1 MNSRRSISVRMGAA
15 AETDSSAAGDL
26 KRGVVIGLV
35 SFFTLI
41 DLFAAQSI
49 LPTLAAEYGVS
60 PAVMGSSV
68 NASTLGM
75 AAAGLIVALVSKKI
89 NRRAGVW
96 ISLSLLSVPTVL
108 LAHAPDITS
117 FAVLRIA
124 QGVFMATA
132 FTLTM
137 AYLAEE
143 CTAEQA
149 AGAMAAYITGN
160 VASNLLGRLAAAAVV
175 DAAGL
180 EVNFYLF
187 AALNLAGA
195 VLAFVSFTQAK
206 PRPTMGI
213 APNTPGEMRESWLIH
228 LANRSLAASF
238 AIGFLILFIFIGVF
252 TYINFTLAGAPF
264 RLSPAALGVVYLVF
278 IPSMITTPFAGAC
291 AAALGVRRAYRL
303 ALFAAAAGLGLTLFS
318 RLWLV
323 ICGLALTASG
333 LFFAQ
338 AVATAFVGRAAIG
351 DRTSA
356 SGLYLGSYYLGGL
369 AGSVVVGVLFNRFG
383 WIASVFAAGAALIVA
398 GWLGKFLV
406 IRKPAAA
413 AHFG

>member
-1 MNSRRSISVRMGAA
+1 MNSRRLNSNHVRTVT
-15 AETDSSAAGDL
+15 ETDNSASGDL
-26 KRGVVIGLV
+26 KRGIVIGLV

-41 DLFAAQSI
+41 DLFAAQAI
-49 LPTLAAEYGVS
+49 LPTLAVEYGVS

-75 AAAGLIVALVSKKI
+75 ALAGLIVALVSKKI

-96 ISLSLLSVPTVL
+96 ISLALLSVPTVL

-117 FAVLRIA
+117 FAILRVA

-143 CTAEQA
+143 CTAAQA

-160 VASNLLGRLAAAAVV
+160 VASNLVGRVVAASVV
-175 DAAGL
+175 NAAGL
-180 EVNFYLF
+180 DVNFYLF

-195 VLAFVSFTQAK
+195 ALAFASFTQAK

-213 APNTPGEMRESWLIH
+213 APSTPGEMRESWLIH

-238 AIGFLILFIFIGVF
+238 AIGFLILFAFIGVF
-252 TYINFTLAGAPF
+252 TYINFVLAGEPF
-264 RLSPAALGVVYLVF
+264 RLSPAMLGVVYLVF
-278 IPSMITTPFAGAC
+278 IPSMITTPFAGAY
-291 AAALGVRRAYRL
+291 AAAFGVRHAYWL
-303 ALFAAAAGLGLTLFS
+303 ALIVTAFGLSLTLLGK
-318 RLWLV
+318 LWLV
-323 ICGLALTASG
+323 ICGLALVAAG

-356 SGLYLGSYYLGGL
+356 SGLYLGSYYMGGL
-369 AGSVVVGVLFNRFG
+369 AGSVIVGVLFNQFG
-383 WIASVFAAGAALIVA
+383 WIASVSAAGAALLIA
-398 GWLGKFLV
+398 AWLGRFLTG
-406 IRKPAAA
+406 RETMTPASLR
-413 AHFG
+413 

>member
-1 MNSRRSISVRMGAA
+1 
-15 AETDSSAAGDL
+15 
-26 KRGVVIGLV
+26 
-35 SFFTLI
+35 LI
-41 DLFAAQSI
+41 DLFAAQAI
-49 LPTLAAEYGVS
+49 LPTLAVEYGVS

-75 AAAGLIVALVSKKI
+75 ALAGLIVALVSKKI

-96 ISLSLLSVPTVL
+96 ISLALLSVPTVL

-117 FAVLRIA
+117 FAILRVA

-143 CTAEQA
+143 CTAAQA

-160 VASNLLGRLAAAAVV
+160 VASNLVGRVVAAAVV
-175 DAAGL
+175 NAAGL

-187 AALNLAGA
+187 AVLNIAGA
-195 VLAFVSFTQAK
+195 ALAFASLTQAK
-206 PRPTMGI
+206 PRQTMGI
-213 APNTPGEMRESWLIH
+213 APSTPGEMRESWLIH

-238 AIGFLILFIFIGVF
+238 AIGFLILFAFIGVF
-252 TYINFTLAGAPF
+252 TYINFVLAGEPF
-264 RLSPAALGVVYLVF
+264 RLSPAMLGVVYLVF
-278 IPSMITTPFAGAC
+278 IPSMITTPFAGAS
-291 AAALGVRRAYRL
+291 AAAFGVRHAYWL
-303 ALFAAAAGLGLTLFS
+303 ALIVTAFGLSLTLLGK
-318 RLWLV
+318 LWLV
-323 ICGLALTASG
+323 ICGLALVAAG

-356 SGLYLGSYYLGGL
+356 SGLYLGSYYMGGL
-369 AGSVVVGVLFNRFG
+369 AGSVIVGVLFNQFG
-383 WIASVFAAGAALIVA
+383 WIASVSAAGAALLIA
-398 GWLGKFLV
+398 AWLGRFLTG
-406 IRKPAAA
+406 RETMTPASLR
-413 AHFG
+413 

>member
-1 MNSRRSISVRMGAA
+1 VS
-15 AETDSSAAGDL
+15 GDL
-26 KRGVVIGLV
+26 KRGVAIGLI

-41 DLFAAQSI
+41 DLFAAQAI
-49 LPTLAAEYGVS
+49 LPTLAAAYEVS
-60 PAVMGSSV
+60 PAVMGSAV

-75 AAAGLIVALVSKKI
+75 AFAGLIVALVSKKI

-96 ISLSLLSVPTVL
+96 ISLALLSVPTVL

-117 FAVLRIA
+117 FAILRVA

-160 VASNLLGRLAAAAVV
+160 VASNLVGRLAAAAVV
-175 DAAGL
+175 NAAGL
-180 EVNFYLF
+180 EVNFYVF

-195 VLAFVSFTQAK
+195 ALAFASFTQAK

-213 APNTPGEMRESWLIH
+213 APSTPGEMRQTWLIH
-228 LANRSLAASF
+228 LGNRSLAASF

-252 TYINFTLAGAPF
+252 TYINFVLARAPF
-264 RLSPAALGVVYLVF
+264 ELSPAALGVVYLVF
-278 IPSMITTPFAGAC
+278 IPSMITTPFAGAY
-291 AAALGVRRAYRL
+291 AAAFGVRPACWL
-303 ALFAAAAGLGLTLFS
+303 ALIVTAFGLSLTLVGK
-318 RLWLV
+318 LWPV
-323 ICGLALTASG
+323 ACGLALVAAG

-383 WIASVFAAGAALIVA
+383 WIASVAAAGAALMIA
-398 GWLGKFLV
+398 AWLGRFLTV
-406 IRKPAAA
+406 REAMTPARSR
-413 AHFG
+413 